1 MFGSLFNTTA
11 VDEYADW
18 VLGEVK
24 KQLPPGHSPGT
35 KDIGQRA
42 EKLNERIAK
51 RTVEFAQSA
60 KLNLYKKARLTA
72 RVREGMMEHGYPEPF
87 VKSFSMDLL
96 ARIAQ
101 SSKRPA
107 TK

>member
-1 MFGSLFNTTA
+1 MFGKVFDTTA

-18 VLGEVK
+18 ILAEIK

-42 EKLNERIAK
+42 DKLNERIAL
-51 RTVEFAQSA
+51 RTVDFSKTV
-60 KLNLYKKARLTA
+60 KLNLFKKARLTA
-72 RVREGMMEHGYPEPF
+72 RVREGMSAHGYPEPF

-96 ARIAQ
+96 ARIARASQ
-101 SSKRPA
+101 QAKI
-107 TK
+107 K

>member
-1 MFGSLFNTTA
+1 MFGSLFDTTA

-51 RTVEFAQSA
+51 RTVEFSQST

-72 RVREGMMEHGYPEPF
+72 RVREGMMEHGYPETF
-87 VKSFSMDLL
+87 VKAFSMDLL

-101 SSKRPA
+101 SSKRSA
-107 TK
+107 AK

>member
-1 MFGSLFNTTA
+1 MFGNLFSTVA

-18 VLGEVK
+18 VLSEVK

-42 EKLNERIAK
+42 EKLNERIAV
-51 RTVEFAQSA
+51 RTVEFSRSA
-60 KLNLYKKARLTA
+60 KLNLFKKARLTA
-72 RVREGMMEHGYPEPF
+72 RVREGMTEHGYPEAF
-87 VKSFSMDLL
+87 VKAFSLDLL

-101 SSKRPA
+101 ASKQPT